1 MNNLFKDRVNKLMYE
16 HNINQLGL
24 SKELQITQST
34 LSRNLNGIHRP
45 KAEIVNG
52 LAEFF
57 NVSSDYLLGLSD
69 ERNPTSA
76 KEQLSGIQLAFY
88 NQAEELTEAQAKEV
102 LNYIEFVKNRD
113 SKK

>member
-1 MNNLFKDRVNKLMYE
+1 MNRLKKLRNEKRLTIRELGEETNISYSSISAMENEIRPFTQGNL
-16 HNINQLGL
+16 
-24 SKELQITQST
+24 
-34 LSRNLNGIHRP
+34 
-45 KAEIVNG
+45 EI
-52 LAEFF
+52 LCSFF

>member
-1 MNNLFKDRVNKLMYE
+1 MTNLKYLREEKRLTLRELADKIG
-16 HNINQLGL
+16 INFTAL
-24 SKELQITQST
+24 SRIETGN
-34 LSRNLNGIHRP
+34 RNLNDEDIR
-45 KAEIVNG
+45 I
-52 LAEFF
+52 LCSFF

>member
-1 MNNLFKDRVNKLMYE
+1 MNKIRILRNEKKLTLRELASKVNMSYSNLGSIERGEV
-16 HNINQLGL
+16 QLREDTA
-24 SKELQITQST
+24 KIF
-34 LSRNLNGIHRP
+34 
-45 KAEIVNG
+45 
-52 LAEFF
+52 AEFF

-76 KEQLSGIQLAFY
+76 KEQLSGVQLAFY